1 MNRIYWIFRECLQL
15 LGESLFLISLFFV
28 VGVILAIGG

>member
-15 LGESLFLISLFFV
+15 LGESLFLIGLLVV
-28 VGVILAIGG
+28 VGIILGLG